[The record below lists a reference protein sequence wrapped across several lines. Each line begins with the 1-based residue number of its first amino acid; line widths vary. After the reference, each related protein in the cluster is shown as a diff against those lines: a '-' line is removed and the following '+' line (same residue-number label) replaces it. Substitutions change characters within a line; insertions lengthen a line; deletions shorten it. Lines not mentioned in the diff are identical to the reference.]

1 MRFLAL
7 ALGVALTG
15 LAPSPA
21 SGQTPLLPGDKLSYE
36 TVLALGFESLPRA
49 VRDPCAVEMRVDLGV
64 AAVDAKG
71 MDVDVEISVG
81 VRAVRYSG
89 PTFSWA
95 LEPATPEGFIT
106 RGPTPQEGED
116 IENAPL
122 SRDLPPLAQELV
134 RKELS
139 FVTAIAM
146 LHDRHATARIS
157 AGPEPFV
164 RIDYLDLPVFSR
176 AQHLAAE
183 RYLRAALLLA
193 FPPVPLDLRRDAE
206 RYAAGGSIYEVLGER
221 QALWPIR
228 GRAHRVRSLEA
239 SSAARAAFAFEAV
252 HDTGLEPA
260 DGGPRVSEW
269 SDVHAPLGIAGQR
282 HIRVVSPLA
291 PREGGKGVTAVA
303 SWHADLVKATRTP
316 QVASADAVE
325 APRRRPARQ

>member
-1 MRFLAL
+1 MAMRHPRRLRGVMAAHPTTNAARWGSPCKARKPALTADRGATGPGPAPDGGSTGARRLRDDPPMRFLALAL

-21 SGQTPLLPGDKLSYE
+21 AAQTPPLPGDKLSYE

-122 SRDLPPLAQELV
+122 SRDLPPLAQE
-134 RKELS
+134 
-139 FVTAIAM
+139 
-146 LHDRHATARIS
+146 
-157 AGPEPFV
+157 
-164 RIDYLDLPVFSR
+164 
-176 AQHLAAE
+176 
-183 RYLRAALLLA
+183 
-193 FPPVPLDLRRDAE
+193 
-206 RYAAGGSIYEVLGER
+206 
-221 QALWPIR
+221 
-228 GRAHRVRSLEA
+228 
-239 SSAARAAFAFEAV
+239 
-252 HDTGLEPA
+252 
-260 DGGPRVSEW
+260 
-269 SDVHAPLGIAGQR
+269 
-282 HIRVVSPLA
+282 
-291 PREGGKGVTAVA
+291 
-303 SWHADLVKATRTP
+303 
-316 QVASADAVE
+316 
-325 APRRRPARQ
+325 